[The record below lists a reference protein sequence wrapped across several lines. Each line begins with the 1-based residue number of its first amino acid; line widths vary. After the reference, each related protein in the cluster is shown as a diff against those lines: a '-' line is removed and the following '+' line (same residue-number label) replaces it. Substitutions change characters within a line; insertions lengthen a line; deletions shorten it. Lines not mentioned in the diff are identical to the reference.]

1 MSHNSHRKQALN
13 ETLPLKHRASHARSC
28 AIYVANRLRISREE
42 AIQKVEQG
50 TNISLH
56 APANASELVIAV
68 HYLESLQ
75 PD

>member
-28 AIYVANRLRISREE
+28 AIYVANRLHISREE

-50 TNISLH
+50 TNIPLLSLSG
-56 APANASELVIAV
+56 ANNIKR
-68 HYLESLQ
+68 YLLFSIETK
-75 PD
+75 